1 MHWNVKN
8 LAKKKQNKAD
18 KMFAEIKE
26 KRKNNK
32 KRKSLVRGLRCS
44 KIWHQILLPLLKLLR
59 IIGKQNIRIVADKH
73 INTKRPVIY
82 ACTHI
87 GFYDIMILFEV
98 IKKPCWLFWG
108 NPGEDLTTIFGWM
121 ARKNGTVL
129 VDAYDREDRKLAK
142 IEAENLLKQGGSL
155 MIFPEGAW
163 NITDNEP
170 VMKLFPGTVSMAL
183 STGAEIVPIAIEQYD
198 KTFYVNIGKN
208 IDYASGNANI
218 NELTDELRNILATLK
233 WDIWEM
239 QPLQKRKNLS
249 ANIGEQ
255 FRKKVL
261 DEADG
266 KYTFQMIQ
274 NERYHDKSVD
284 TKEEVFA
291 FLDKIKIRKENI
303 FLYKRK

>member
-1 MHWNVKN
+1 MLWNVKN

-82 ACTHI
+82 
-87 GFYDIMILFEV
+87 
-98 IKKPCWLFWG
+98 
-108 NPGEDLTTIFGWM
+108 
-121 ARKNGTVL
+121 
-129 VDAYDREDRKLAK
+129 
-142 IEAENLLKQGGSL
+142 
-155 MIFPEGAW
+155 
-163 NITDNEP
+163 
-170 VMKLFPGTVSMAL
+170 
-183 STGAEIVPIAIEQYD
+183 
-198 KTFYVNIGKN
+198 
-208 IDYASGNANI
+208 YASGNANI

-239 QPLQKRKNLS
+239 QPLQKRRNLS

-274 NERYHDKSVD
+274 NERYHDKSVAA
-284 TKEEVFA
+284 KEEVFA